1 VFSANQ
7 TAEIV
12 ACILLQQQLQQQQ
25 QQQQN
30 RGKLHKDNMHITT
43 PESNEK

>member
-25 QQQQN
+25 QQQN